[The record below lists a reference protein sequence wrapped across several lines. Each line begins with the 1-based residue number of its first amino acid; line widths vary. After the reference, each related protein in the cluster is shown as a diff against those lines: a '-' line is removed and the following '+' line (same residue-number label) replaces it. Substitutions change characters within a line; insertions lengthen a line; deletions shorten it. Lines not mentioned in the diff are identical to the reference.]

1 MKQMDT
7 IQNSPVGAK
16 LHIIVCKSTVALK
29 NSPARLR
36 ASCSEC
42 NRVSE
47 NKKSPVKGRGNLMF
61 SQRNNPYCD
70 LLHFSFA
77 NIRNVLNKRQTN
89 MIYFF

>member
-1 MKQMDT
+1 MET

-16 LHIIVCKSTVALK
+16 FHIIVCNRTVALK

-36 ASCSEC
+36 PSCSEC

-61 SQRNNPYCD
+61 SQRNNPYCE
-70 LLHFSFA
+70 LPQKL
-77 NIRNVLNKRQTN
+77 
-89 MIYFF
+89 